1 MTIGTV
7 NVNNLPFWYQV
18 CTILYLTAIALYD
31 IRHHKIKNLALFFFL
46 IWCLISLPL
55 GFSGE
60 WNPIFSRIPESL
72 LGFFLGAFLFLIIS
86 YIPGCHMGG
95 GDIKLAALLGIL
107 AGPEGIL
114 TISFTSA
121 AYALLYL
128 QLRCKTSQP
137 SIPFAPFFLLGTITL
152 FILWR
157 YS

>member
-7 NVNNLPFWYQV
+7 NVNSKPTWYLIG
-18 CTILYLTAIALYD
+18 TILYLTGIALYD

-72 LGFFLGAFLFLIIS
+72 SGFFLGAFLFLIVS
-86 YIPGCHMGG
+86 YLPGCHMGG

-107 AGPEGIL
+107 AGPKGIL
-114 TISFTSA
+114 TIPFASA

-128 QLRCKTSQP
+128 QLWCKKPQQA
-137 SIPFAPFFLLGTITL
+137 IPFAPFFLLGTLTQ
-152 FILWR
+152 FIIWR
-157 YS
+157 

>member
-7 NVNNLPFWYQV
+7 NVNSKPTWFLIG
-18 CTILYLTAIALYD
+18 TILYLTGIALYD
-31 IRHHKIKNLALFFFL
+31 IRHHKIKNLALFLFL
-46 IWCLISLPL
+46 IWCLVSLPL
-55 GFSGE
+55 GLQGE
-60 WNPIFSRIPESL
+60 WNHILSRIQDSL
-72 LGFFLGAFLFLIIS
+72 SGFFLGAFLFLAVS
-86 YIPGCHMGG
+86 YIPGCHIGG
-95 GDIKLAALLGIL
+95 GDIKLAALLGIW
-107 AGPEGIL
+107 AGPKGIL

>member
-7 NVNNLPFWYQV
+7 NVNSLPSWYLIG
-18 CTILYLTAIALYD
+18 TILYLTGIALYD
-31 IRHHKIKNLALFFFL
+31 IRHHKIKNLALFLFL
-46 IWCLISLPL
+46 IWCLLSLLL
-55 GFSGE
+55 GLQGE
-60 WNPIFSRIPESL
+60 WNHILPRIPESL
-72 LGFFLGAFLFLIIS
+72 LGFFLGAFLFLIVS
-86 YIPGCHMGG
+86 YLPGCHMGG

-107 AGPEGIL
+107 AGPKGIL
-114 TISFTSA
+114 TISFASA

-128 QLRCKTSQP
+128 QLRCKTSQQ